1 MLAVVESV
9 SIGESFAL
17 AGVSMSIIMAVLA
30 SIMVL
35 IYLMSGTFKLIDK
48 HNPALKAK
56 IDAFFSKKKNNASE
70 ETLPVQEDNKNI
82 ATARGSCGNIV
93 LNNVTDREAAM
104 IMAIVADKM
113 QTPLN
118 ELRFKSIKL
127 VDDKNLDK

>member
-35 IYLMSGTFKLIDK
+35 IYLMSGAFKLIDK

-70 ETLPVQEDNKNI
+70 ETVPVQEDNKNI

>member
-35 IYLMSGTFKLIDK
+35 IYLMSGAFKLIDK

-70 ETLPVQEDNKNI
+70 ETVPVQENNKNI